1 MAIELTEEEKKL
13 AKLNAQKAGAAE
25 IASILGSS
33 QRKET
38 GPTGNHVNDIIA
50 AKKKTGAGVV
60 AGTTGTR
67 AAQGFAAGG
76 PVGAAVGGG
85 IGLIEGIAG
94 SQRAKRDAKVAEK
107 RSLADIEEKK
117 QNGLNGN
124 IQAMIEG
131 LRQIL

>member
-1 MAIELTEEEKKL
+1 MAIELTEEDKKL

-25 IASILGSS
+25 IGKILQTTQEDRFKPSGD
-33 QRKET
+33 
-38 GPTGNHVNDIIA
+38 HVNDIIA
-50 AKKKTGAGVV
+50 AKRQSGAGSV
-60 AGTTGTR
+60 ATNTGTR

-76 PVGAAVGGG
+76 PIGAAIGGG
-85 IGLIEGIAG
+85 LGLVEGIAG
-94 SQRAKRDAKVAEK
+94 SQKAKRAAKVAEK

-117 QNGLNGN
+117 QKGLNSN